1 VNAETSLKARLIHN
15 LQTHRSCLVLS
26 ATVGWLGLVQGP
38 SSFAAVHYG
47 ASDVSTAVA
56 VDDDYMFVADD
67 ENQVIRLFAR
77 NTDGLALWEQDFTA
91 DLALTDLDANGHP
104 REVDIE
110 ASMRVGNR
118 IYWLGS
124 HSNCGGCNPPGEQRP
139 NRNRLFAT
147 DIVGSGEMARL
158 EYVGRYHN
166 LKQDLIAWDNTNGH
180 GLGAKALQLQAS
192 AAPGVPPENGA
203 RNGFN
208 LEGLSLSP
216 DGRVAYLG
224 FRSPLTPRSTRTNA
238 LVIPL
243 LNFSQLVTS
252 NPARGPARFGPPVEL
267 ILGGRGVRS
276 LDSSSNG
283 VVIIAGSVTNKG
295 PFCLYTWGGTAQEHP
310 VERFI
315 AQHLARPEGL
325 IADGAYAPGT
335 VVQLID
341 EGSPDFLSEYAV
353 LGPAIPALGIP
364 LVTYHGTVQLSILG
378 RVGLAYDIEV
388 SENGGAWQFLAPVQV
403 QAAPHL
409 WEGNA
414 SPSSDGSRIYRLRY
428 PSRGGSNPPPTTVTS
443 PGSPGGSPPLLFQ

>member
-1 VNAETSLKARLIHN
+1 
-15 LQTHRSCLVLS
+15 
-26 ATVGWLGLVQGP
+26 
-38 SSFAAVHYG
+38 VHYG
-47 ASDVSTAVA
+47 ASDVSTAIG
-56 VDDDYMFVADD
+56 VDDGYMFVADD
-67 ENQVIRLFAR
+67 EDQVIRLYAR
-77 NTDGLALWEQDFTA
+77 NSDGAALWEQDFTA
-91 DLALTDLDANGHP
+91 DLGLTDLDANGHP

-110 ASMRVGNR
+110 ASMRVGDR

-124 HSNCGGCNPPGEQRP
+124 HSNCGGCDPPGEQRP

-147 DIVGSGEMARL
+147 DVVGTGEMARL
-158 EYVGRYHN
+158 RYVGRYHN

-208 LEGLSLSP
+208 LEGLTLSP
-216 DGRVAYLG
+216 DGSMAYLG

-267 ILGGRGVRS
+267 VLGGRGVRS

-283 VVIIAGSVTNKG
+283 VVIMAGSVTNKG
-295 PFCLYTWGGTAQEHP
+295 PYCLYTWTGAAQTRP
-310 VERFI
+310 VERFV
-315 AQHLARPEGL
+315 ALHLNRPESI
-325 IADGAYAPGT
+325 IADGAYAPGS

-353 LGPAIPALGIP
+353 IGPPIPALGSI
-364 LVTYHGTVQLSILG
+364 LVTYHGTVQLSVLG
-378 RVGLAYDIEV
+378 RIGLTYDVEV
-388 SENGGAWQFLAPVQV
+388 SENGGAWRLLAPVPV
-403 QAAPHL
+403 QSAPQL
-409 WEGNA
+409 WEDAPEPFSGGA
-414 SPSSDGSRIYRLRY
+414 RLYRLRY
-428 PSRGGSNPPPTTVTS
+428 PSRAGSSTTSTPS
-443 PGSPGGSPPLLFQ
+443 PDSDSPPELQ